1 MMEPKVTRHGIKYIF
16 LGTRIDHATCP
27 ECGFVSATIAGNWKS
42 VWMIGD
48 EGKEVGVGYECNR
61 CLCKFEYTK
70 EVT

>member
-1 MMEPKVTRHGIKYIF
+1 MEPKIIRHGIKYIF
-16 LGTRIDHATCP
+16 AGTRIKHATCP
-27 ECGFVSATIAGNWKS
+27 ECGFVSAIIAGSWTD

-48 EGKEVGVGYECNR
+48 GGEEVGVGYECGR